1 MQERLYYIK
10 GSNGFMLKTKDLKQ
24 NPLLVTANDVGLHL
38 SIPHETGLVALR
50 QVLDRKN
57 KKRTSTKD
65 LVKMAEFVL
74 KSTTLNLMAK
84 VNTKYRAQSLGQNL
98 FLLML
103 AFLCIKQKPSFLKAR
118 NLSHWYGFD
127 IRIMLPSFGHIGKK
141 NLRCF
146 SITLLTMTLIL
157 NLSVV

>member
-1 MQERLYYIK
+1 
-10 GSNGFMLKTKDLKQ
+10 
-24 NPLLVTANDVGLHL
+24 
-38 SIPHETGLVALR
+38 
-50 QVLDRKN
+50 
-57 KKRTSTKD
+57 
-65 LVKMAEFVL
+65 MAEFVL

-98 FLLML
+98 FLHML
-103 AFLCIKQKPSFLKAR
+103 AFLWIKQKPSFLKAR

-127 IRIMLPSFGHIGKK
+127 IRIMFPSFGHMGKK

-157 NLSVV
+157 NLSVGLTILFSGSRGFLVRMSFDHKLTY